1 MNYNLKNEDSSGFK
15 FALTIIISAATIF
28 ITLISYLQNNP
39 LPIEIALIVFSTISL
54 SLILI
59 LIFLLYVF
67 LKGLS
72 FEASSESK
80 DIITKMASLIYV
92 FNYYFIIIYLP
103 LVIACL
109 IFIILKS
116 ENIFIFAIIFLLGL
130 LIIWYFNSIISPI
143 KLPRFL
149 IIVLFFVCFFF
160 WVFSTGITTV
170 LFQYSNPT
178 EIDVKD
184 IYYYDD
190 IIPINLKIKDGINDN
205 ISISLMQEG
214 ADNSLQEIDSFRIL
228 FSYDNTYHGKRMF
241 GNSNFYGEYRVYIS
255 TNNMT
260 TGYYELFILKEKYL
274 PLPSKKGFYFI
285 NHEDNNNTSF
295 ITSGL

>member
-1 MNYNLKNEDSSGFK
+1 MNYNVKNEDSNGFK

-39 LPIEIALIVFSTISL
+39 LPLEFALIVFSTMSL
-54 SLILI
+54 CLILI

-80 DIITKMASLIYV
+80 DFITKMASIMYL

-103 LVIACL
+103 LVVACL
-109 IFIILKS
+109 IFIIMKS
-116 ENIFIFAIIFLLGL
+116 NNIFIFAIILFLES
-130 LIIWYFNSIISPI
+130 LIIWYFNSKLSPI

-149 IIVLFFVCFFF
+149 IFILFISCIFI
-160 WVFSTGITTV
+160 WVISSAITTV
-170 LFQYSNPT
+170 LFQYDNPT

-184 IYYYDD
+184 IYHDVD

-205 ISISLMQEG
+205 ISISLMQES

-228 FSYDNTYHGKRMF
+228 FLDNQTYHGKRMF
-241 GNSNFYGEYRVYIS
+241 GNSNNYGKYSVYIS
-255 TNNMT
+255 TNNLT
-260 TGYYELFILKEKYL
+260 TGYYELFVQKEEFLNY
-274 PLPSKKGFYFI
+274 PSKKGFYFI
-285 NHEDNNNTSF
+285 NHKGNNSTSF
-295 ITSGL
+295 ILS